1 MSSPKSL
8 HLTITTPERIVLES
22 EVSSVNVPTV
32 DGEIG
37 LLPDHIPLVS
47 LLAPGEL
54 HAVTTAG
61 EEQIMA
67 VSGGFIEVRDNQVVI
82 LADTAEHAHEIDEQ
96 RAEEARQKA
105 QQIMTERATDDV
117 GFADAQA
124 AMAKELARLKVVRK
138 KRKNV

>member
-1 MSSPKSL
+1 MPKSL

-22 EVSSVNVPTV
+22 EVSSVNVFTV

-54 HAVTTAG
+54 HAVTTTG
-61 EEQIMA
+61 EEQVMA
-67 VSGGFIEVRDNQVVI
+67 VSGGFIEVRDNRVVI
-82 LADTAEHAHEIDEQ
+82 LADTAEHAHEIDET
-96 RAEEARQKA
+96 RAQAAREKA
-105 QQIMTERATDDV
+105 QQLMQERATDDV

-138 KRKNV
+138 HRKNV

>member
-1 MSSPKSL
+1 MASPSL

-47 LLAPGEL
+47 LIAPGEL

-67 VSGGFIEVRDNQVVI
+67 VSGGFIEVRDNAVVI
-82 LADTAEHAHEIDEQ
+82 LADTAEKAEEIDEV
-96 RAEEARQKA
+96 RAQAGREKA
-105 QQIMTERATDDV
+105 QKLMQERATDDV

-138 KRKNV
+138 RRKNV

>member
-1 MSSPKSL
+1 MPKSL

-54 HAVTTAG
+54 HAVTTMG

-67 VSGGFIEVRDNQVVI
+67 VSGGFIEVRDNAVVI
-82 LADTAEHAHEIDEQ
+82 LADTAEKAEEIDEA
-96 RAEEARQKA
+96 RAQAGREKA
-105 QQIMTERATDDV
+105 QKLMQERATDDV

-138 KRKNV
+138 RRKNV

>member
-1 MSSPKSL
+1 MPKTL
-8 HLTITTPERIVLES
+8 HLTITTPERVVLES

-54 HAVTTAG
+54 RAVTTAG
-61 EEQIMA
+61 EEQVMA
-67 VSGGFIEVRDNQVVI
+67 VSGGFIEVRDNAVVI
-82 LADTAEHAHEIDEQ
+82 LADTAEKAEEIDET
-96 RAEEARQKA
+96 RAQAAREKA
-105 QQIMTERATDDV
+105 QKLMQERATDDV

-138 KRKNV
+138 RRKNV

>member
-1 MSSPKSL
+1 MPKSL

-54 HAVTTAG
+54 HAVTTSG

-67 VSGGFIEVRDNQVVI
+67 VSGGFIEVRDNAVVI

-96 RAEEARQKA
+96 RAEEGRQKA
-105 QQIMTERATDDV
+105 LQLMQERATDDV

-138 KRKNV
+138 RRKNV

>member
-1 MSSPKSL
+1 MPKSL

-37 LLPDHIPLVS
+37 LLPDHVPLVS

-54 HAVTTAG
+54 HAVTPAG
-61 EEQIMA
+61 EEQVMA
-67 VSGGFIEVRDNQVVI
+67 VSGGFIEVRDNAVVI

-138 KRKNV
+138 RRKNV

>member
-1 MSSPKSL
+1 MSKTL

-67 VSGGFIEVRDNQVVI
+67 VSGGFIEVRDNAVVI
-82 LADTAEHAHEIDEQ
+82 LADTAEKAEEIDEV
-96 RAEEARQKA
+96 RAQAGREKA
-105 QQIMTERATDDV
+105 LKLMQERATDDV

-138 KRKNV
+138 RRKNV

>member
-1 MSSPKSL
+1 MASPSL

-67 VSGGFIEVRDNQVVI
+67 VSGGFIEVRDNAVVI
-82 LADTAEHAHEIDEQ
+82 LADTAEKAEEIDEV
-96 RAEEARQKA
+96 RAQAGREKA
-105 QQIMTERATDDV
+105 LKLMQERATDDV

-138 KRKNV
+138 RRKNV

>member
-1 MSSPKSL
+1 MNTL
-8 HLTITTPERIVLES
+8 HLTITTPERIVLEI
-22 EVSSVNVPTV
+22 EVRSVNVPTV

-54 HAVTTAG
+54 HAVTTG
-61 EEQIMA
+61 GDEQIMA
-67 VSGGFIEVRDNQVVI
+67 VSGGFIEVRDNAVVI
-82 LADTAEHAHEIDEQ
+82 LADTAEKAEEIDEV
-96 RAEEARQKA
+96 RAQAGRERAQKLM
-105 QQIMTERATDDV
+105 QERATDDV

-138 KRKNV
+138 RRKSV